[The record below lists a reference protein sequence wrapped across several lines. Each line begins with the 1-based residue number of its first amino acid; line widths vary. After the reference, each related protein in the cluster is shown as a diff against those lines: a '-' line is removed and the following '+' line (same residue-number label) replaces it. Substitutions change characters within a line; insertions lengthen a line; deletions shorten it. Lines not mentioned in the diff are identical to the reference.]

1 MPTKQIDT
9 MVMTDAQLE
18 TITGGIIGHDEG
30 TNGNNRSDKRRRSG
44 QRDEPRRVA
53 EWWEIECWGAGPHR
67 PR

>member
-1 MPTKQIDT
+1 MPTKQTDT
-9 MVMTDAQLE
+9 MVMTDAQLK
-18 TITGGIIGHDEG
+18 TIAGGIIGHDEG
-30 TNGNNRSDKRRRSG
+30 TNGKNRSDKRRRSG